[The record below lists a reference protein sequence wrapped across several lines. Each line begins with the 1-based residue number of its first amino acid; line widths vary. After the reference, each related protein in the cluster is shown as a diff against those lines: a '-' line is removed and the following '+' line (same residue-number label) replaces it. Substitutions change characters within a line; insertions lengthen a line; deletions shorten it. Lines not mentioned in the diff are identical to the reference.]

1 MSSLAEIVPVAG
13 PVNCVPISSVN
24 CVPISSVHQFVIE
37 SKEYKKLETEK
48 EKLETEKKKLETEK
62 KKLETEKKKLKKKN
76 DELGTENVGLEGDC
90 KILDNGLVEL
100 ETEKEKLEKEN
111 VELGKDRDYL
121 GDQLDVSKQALSA
134 QKEQLKAL
142 QAKTLNVLEIRKQH
156 LSEMAKNLKQSKQ
169 NLKQSKLR
177 QEKKKEK
184 LESLIKV
191 YQAEILELKVKVVKQ
206 IKISTE
212 LKRSL
217 GKQRDELTE
226 QGDELTDAKKYS
238 EHMKIK
244 LDESDKE
251 LYRQLEVARDLR
263 YTIINIIAKIEQIK
277 NVTVQ
282 VGEILEETKNV
293 Q

>member
-48 EKLETEKKKLETEK
+48 EKLETEK

-156 LSEMAKNLKQSKQ
+156 LSEMAK